1 MKRQI
6 IFLLLAL
13 SLSIPAVMQ
22 AQVIT
27 YPSGRSSD
35 RQMRSTITRIQAKT
49 GTFRTAVMQQ
59 ANRSVLDQNRE
70 DRIDNLIDQFSAAT
84 NTLNSD
90 LYSRRDINA
99 DVNDLLNR
107 ALLIDRFMTRN
118 TLSYRA
124 ESEWTSLR
132 SELDALARMNNVAW
146 DWNAAG
152 RNDNTYGRYPGN
164 GGINYGRGGFDSRL
178 TGTYRLNTTQSD
190 NVADVL
196 DRNLGGYSDTQ
207 RQTYRGNLERRLSSP
222 DMLAIEKVNSHIT
235 MASSLAPQVSFDAD
249 GVAHSEVNPRGRTM
263 TTTASADRSALTIR
277 YQGERANDF
286 TVTFSPLGNGQL
298 RVVRTLYIENTGKTV
313 SVASVY
319 DKVDNVA
326 QWSTV
331 VPNNNTAGGGYNNG
345 GYNNGGYDNA
355 FLIPNGTRL
364 VARLDNNLT
373 TRASQPGD
381 RFTMTVTSP
390 YQYNGAVIEG
400 HVSSAQPSGRLAGRA
415 NLSLDFDTIR
425 MRDGRSYRFAGMV
438 DSVRTI
444 NGDTVSVN
452 NEGTVRDNNQTT
464 KAVTRAGIGAVL
476 GAIIGAVAGGG
487 EGAAIGATVGA
498 GAGAG
503 SVLIQGRDNMEL
515 AQGSEFSIT
524 ASAPAGVIR

>member
-1 MKRQI
+1 MQSTNRTDNVWQNDRDG
-6 IFLLLAL
+6 
-13 SLSIPAVMQ
+13 SI
-22 AQVIT
+22 
-27 YPSGRSSD
+27 G
-35 RQMRSTITRIQAKT
+35 
-49 GTFRTAVMQQ
+49 
-59 ANRSVLDQNRE
+59 
-70 DRIDNLIDQFSAAT
+70 NLIDQFGAAT

-90 LYSRRDINA
+90 LYSRRDVNA
-99 DVNDLLNR
+99 DVSDVLNR
-107 ALLIDRFMTRN
+107 ALAIDRFMKRN
-118 TLSYRA
+118 SLNLRA

-132 SELDALARMNNVAW
+132 SELDALARMNNIAW
-146 DWNAAG
+146 DWNAVD
-152 RNDNTYGRYPGN
+152 RNGNYGRYPGN

-190 NVADVL
+190 NVSDVL
-196 DRNLGGYSDTQ
+196 DRNLGGYSETQ
-207 RQTYRGNLERRLSSP
+207 RQSYRGNLERRLSSP
-222 DMLAIEKVNSHIT
+222 DMLAIEKVNTHIT

-249 GVAHSEVNPRGRTM
+249 GVAHSEVNARGRTM
-263 TTTASADRSALTIR
+263 TTTASADRTALSIR

-286 TVTFSPLGNGQL
+286 TVTFSPVGNGQL
-298 RVVRTLYIENTGKTV
+298 RVVRTLYIENTGKTI

-331 VPNNNTAGGGYNNG
+331 TPNNNNTAGGGYNNG
-345 GYNNGGYDNA
+345 GYDNS
-355 FLIPNGTRL
+355 FVIPNGTRL

-390 YQYNGAVIEG
+390 YQFNGAVIEG

-425 MRDGRSYRFAGMV
+425 MSDGRSYRFAGMV
-438 DSVRTI
+438 ESVRTI

-487 EGAAIGATVGA
+487 QGAAIGATVGA

-515 AQGSEFSIT
+515 AQGSEFTIT